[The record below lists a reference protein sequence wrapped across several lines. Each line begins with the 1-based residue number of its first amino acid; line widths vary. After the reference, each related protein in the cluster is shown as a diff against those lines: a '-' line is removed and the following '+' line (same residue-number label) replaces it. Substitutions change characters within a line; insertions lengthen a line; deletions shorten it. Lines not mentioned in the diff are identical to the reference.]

1 MGASEV
7 NAQLLV
13 SVLTD
18 RMETVERDL
27 WTLEVIMDRL
37 ADMGAYDGLEKQCRR
52 GLAMLPRQYH
62 D

>member
-18 RMETVERDL
+18 RLQTVERDL
-27 WTLEVIMDRL
+27 WALEVIIDRL
-37 ADMGAYDGLEKQCRR
+37 VDMGVYDGLEKQCRR
-52 GLAMLPRQYH
+52 GLAMLPRQHH